1 MTLLLYGGS
10 HLIKTKQKN
19 VAIVYKIYKN
29 NWKILWIHFR
39 IKFHHIV
46 NAAINIFSDLSWFL
60 HILLFNLFLFCFC
73 FVFFVTIFHFHGNLH
88 YCYRGTAECI
98 FSRIYFCEHIT
109 MEKKIWPWVLLPCIL
124 FMYHASFSVWMFHTI
139 TSKTIINILFHIR

>member
-1 MTLLLYGGS
+1 MTDNNKITLLLYGGS
-10 HLIKTKQKN
+10 RFDKSKKN
-19 VAIVYKIYKN
+19 YVAIFYKIYKN

-39 IKFHHIV
+39 IKFRDTV

-73 FVFFVTIFHFHGNLH
+73 FVFFVTIFRFHGNLH

-109 MEKKIWPWVLLPCIL
+109 MEKKNMAVGFIAMHSFHVSCIL
-124 FMYHASFSVWMFHTI
+124 FCVDVSHDY
-139 TSKTIINILFHIR
+139 K